1 MWAYFGVGISRLV
14 TWVLLRWKLGTFD
27 FERYNH
33 ISPRIWTCMIFVQ
46 KWCNNLKLHP
56 ILNYPKILSTSMRY
70 VSCFDIFVWI
80 LSQPAPANS
89 RSVVATTVTSWAAS
103 WSWIGNMPRRLPG
116 LSWPKGLLLWQG
128 ENEMH
133 NESYI
138 TIITT
143 WYLDISGLSDYH
155 SGTRPLLHMLRAG
168 AGQQR
173 KHVLTADLAE

>member
-46 KWCNNLKLHP
+46 KWCNNFKIHP
-56 ILNYPKILSTSMRY
+56 ILNYPKILSTSMWY
-70 VSCFDIFVWI
+70 VSCFDMFVWI

-116 LSWPKGLLLWQG
+116 LSWPKGLLLRAG

-133 NESYI
+133 NILHYNHYNMIFGYIWFIRLSFWQPDPSSTCSVLALASSESM
-138 TIITT
+138 
-143 WYLDISGLSDYH
+143 SS
-155 SGTRPLLHMLRAG
+155 
-168 AGQQR
+168 QQ
-173 KHVLTADLAE
+173 T

>member
-46 KWCNNLKLHP
+46 KWCNNLKIHP
-56 ILNYPKILSTSMRY
+56 ILNSPKILSTSM
-70 VSCFDIFVWI
+70 WI

-103 WSWIGNMPRRLPG
+103 VKLDREHAPAFAGSFLAQRITALTRWKWDAQHLTLQHDIWLYLVYQIIILAPDPSSTCSVLA
-116 LSWPKGLLLWQG
+116 LASS
-128 ENEMH
+128 
-133 NESYI
+133 ESM
-138 TIITT
+138 
-143 WYLDISGLSDYH
+143 SS
-155 SGTRPLLHMLRAG
+155 
-168 AGQQR
+168 QQ
-173 KHVLTADLAE
+173 T